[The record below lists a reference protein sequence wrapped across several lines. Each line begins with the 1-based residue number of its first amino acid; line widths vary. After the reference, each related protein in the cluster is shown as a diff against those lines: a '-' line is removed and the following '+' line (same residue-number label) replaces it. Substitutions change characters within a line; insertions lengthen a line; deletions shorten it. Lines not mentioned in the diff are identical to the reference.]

1 MDDRIKQMINSD
13 DPEIAE
19 IGAKLLV
26 QEDKTQKRIKIPKWF
41 IEFYEDTKGNL
52 HSRFIKKAIRENS
65 GIYIKSLK
73 DINSLIEL
81 GFSHSIYTHDLEHL
95 LEYDSI
101 LRKIKEKEL

>member
-19 IGAKLLV
+19 IGARLLV

-52 HSRFIKKAIRENS
+52 HSRYIKKATLNS
-65 GIYIKSLK
+65 AIYIRSLK
-73 DINSLIEL
+73 DYNDFISR
-81 GFSHSIYTHDLEHL
+81 GFSHTIYTYNLEHL
-95 LEYDSI
+95 LEYDVKS
-101 LRKIKEKEL
+101 KTIKEKQL

>member
-19 IGAKLLV
+19 IGARLLV
-26 QEDKTQKRIKIPKWF
+26 QEDETKKRIKIPKWF

-52 HSRFIKKAIRENS
+52 HSRFIKKVRRNS

-73 DINSLIEL
+73 DINSSIEL
-81 GFSHSIYTHDLEHL
+81 GFLHNSYIYNLEHL

-101 LRKIKEKEL
+101 SRKIKEKEL

>member
-1 MDDRIKQMINSD
+1 MNIKQMLESD

-19 IGAKLLV
+19 IGARLLV
-26 QEDKTQKRIKIPKWF
+26 QENETKKRIKIPKWF
-41 IEFYEDTKGNL
+41 IEFYKDTKGNL
-52 HSRFIKKAIRENS
+52 HSRYIRKTKANS

-73 DINSLIEL
+73 DYNDFISG
-81 GFSHSIYTHDLEHL
+81 GFSHSIYTHDLEHI

>member
-1 MDDRIKQMINSD
+1 MLESD

-26 QEDKTQKRIKIPKWF
+26 QEDETKKRIKIPKWF
-41 IEFYEDTKGNL
+41 IEFYKDTKGNL
-52 HSRFIKKAIRENS
+52 HSRYIRKATLNS
-65 GIYIKSLK
+65 AIYIKSLK
-73 DINSLIEL
+73 DYNDFISG
-81 GFSHSIYTHDLEHL
+81 GFTHSIYTHDLEHI